1 MGFSLFSAADAAA
14 NVTNLMPSGIAW
26 LDVIVFFGFIITVV
40 AIGMWM
46 SRHEGDSE
54 SYFLA
59 GRGLT
64 WWLIGFSL
72 IAANISTEQFVG
84 MSGDAAR
91 DVGLAIAGF
100 EWLAAITLVVVAFFF
115 LPKFLRVGIYT
126 IPEFLEQRYSQN
138 ARLIMSLFMVLILVL
153 VTMAGVVYSGA
164 KLMDELIDHP
174 WVNLYSASWM
184 IGVVAAGYVMFG
196 GLKACAWADLL
207 QGSALIIGGAIVLF
221 LAMNQLSNVADEDP
235 RQLAQSEE
243 MVEELEGK
251 GTIET
256 FTTLNRD
263 RLSAIRPAHDNSVP
277 WTALIFGLWIPNFY
291 YWGLNQYIM
300 QRTLGANSLAEGQ
313 KGIVFAAGMKLII
326 PFIVVF
332 PGIIAFNLY
341 HDNMRETAFEKEN
354 KETLALFETTAG
366 ISTGLLEDHPEVF
379 EELETPVKKPL
390 FRFQSDFAELY
401 PGLTREIM
409 QYNEQQTKLEIDY
422 QKNEKNR
429 MGEPLPPDE
438 SLEKKNEELVAR
450 IQKNPELKEQFVSQ
464 KALMG
469 YDEDSA
475 YPLLIENLVPEGGL
489 KGFMMAAIMGAV
501 LSSLA
506 SMLNAASTIFTM
518 DLAKRHIFPDISEF
532 TTVTIG
538 RICVILFAVVGCVI
552 APFLSHPAFGG
563 LFSYIQEFQGFIS
576 PGILAIFLFGFFVR
590 KAPAVCGV
598 FGLVASPVVYAILK
612 FSPWMV
618 VFLVVDILKIP
629 VENQPELLM
638 KYSEWFAGMAYLD
651 RMAITFTIIMICL
664 AAITLIKPRKEKF
677 EFEVQTKL
685 DMTSSSGAKI
695 VGVVVV
701 LLTLALYYIF
711 RGPLVPF

>member
-1 MGFSLFSAADAAA
+1 
-14 NVTNLMPSGIAW
+14 
-26 LDVIVFFGFIITVV
+26 
-40 AIGMWM
+40 
-46 SRHEGDSE
+46 
-54 SYFLA
+54 
-59 GRGLT
+59 
-64 WWLIGFSL
+64 
-72 IAANISTEQFVG
+72 
-84 MSGDAAR
+84 
-91 DVGLAIAGF
+91 
-100 EWLAAITLVVVAFFF
+100 
-115 LPKFLRVGIYT
+115 
-126 IPEFLEQRYSQN
+126 
-138 ARLIMSLFMVLILVL
+138 
-153 VTMAGVVYSGA
+153 
-164 KLMDELIDHP
+164 
-174 WVNLYSASWM
+174 
-184 IGVVAAGYVMFG
+184 
-196 GLKACAWADLL
+196 
-207 QGSALIIGGAIVLF
+207 
-221 LAMNQLSNVADEDP
+221 
-235 RQLAQSEE
+235 
-243 MVEELEGK
+243 
-251 GTIET
+251 
-256 FTTLNRD
+256 
-263 RLSAIRPAHDNSVP
+263 
-277 WTALIFGLWIPNFY
+277 
-291 YWGLNQYIM
+291 
-300 QRTLGANSLAEGQ
+300 
-313 KGIVFAAGMKLII
+313 
-326 PFIVVF
+326 
-332 PGIIAFNLY
+332 
-341 HDNMRETAFEKEN
+341 
-354 KETLALFETTAG
+354 
-366 ISTGLLEDHPEVF
+366 
-379 EELETPVKKPL
+379 
-390 FRFQSDFAELY
+390 
-401 PGLTREIM
+401 
-409 QYNEQQTKLEIDY
+409 
-422 QKNEKNR
+422 
-429 MGEPLPPDE
+429 
-438 SLEKKNEELVAR
+438 
-450 IQKNPELKEQFVSQ
+450 
-464 KALMG
+464 
-469 YDEDSA
+469 
-475 YPLLIENLVPEGGL
+475 LVPEGGL